1 MVSGLIARHPVLPR
15 LQITHAACSASD
27 LIAVDVRRQMENES
41 CEGAVSS
48 VAIKTQSFD
57 TAAGRS
63 SRLMPCTSQLA
74 NLSLQLLDDSSYTAG
89 ECTRQRSF
97 FVDPIV
103 TTISSS
109 PDQW

>member
-1 MVSGLIARHPVLPR
+1 MSL
-15 LQITHAACSASD
+15 TT
-27 LIAVDVRRQMENES
+27 ENES
-41 CEGAVSS
+41 CKGAVSS

-63 SRLMPCTSQLA
+63 SRLMPYTSQLA

-89 ECTRQRSF
+89 ECTRQRF
-97 FVDPIV
+97 FLIV